1 MEIKWIDNI
10 NPLPTQEP
18 LIAAISIDETHA
30 VVGLLDD
37 GFEHNVLLRK
47 VLNSDKDL
55 DKYFRIIFD
64 TDGADWTFVVPTD
77 YKNISNKE
85 KRIKEFYNE
94 GYKTIISFLQ
104 QIGYP
109 EIVEI
114 PKRYRR
120 HLDYLTNKD
129 YSK

>member
-1 MEIKWIDNI
+1 MEIKWLDGISS
-10 NPLPTQEP
+10 LPTKEP
-18 LIAAISIDETHA
+18 LIAAISMDETHA
-30 VVGLLDD
+30 VIGLLDD

-64 TDGADWTFVVPTD
+64 TDGADWTFVVPAE

-85 KRIKEFYNE
+85 ERINEFYND
-94 GYKTIISFLQ
+94 GYKTIICFLRQ
-104 QIGYP
+104 LGYP
-109 EIVEI
+109 EVVEI

-120 HLDYLTNKD
+120 HLEYLGNKD
-129 YSK
+129 